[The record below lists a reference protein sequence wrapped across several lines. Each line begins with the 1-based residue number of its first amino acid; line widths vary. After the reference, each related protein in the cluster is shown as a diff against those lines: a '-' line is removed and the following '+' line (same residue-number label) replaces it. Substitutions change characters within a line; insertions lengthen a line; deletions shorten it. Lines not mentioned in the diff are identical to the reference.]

1 MTVSVK
7 KNFFIFIA
15 FLSLSNQRQRAALNE
30 ELIHG
35 HSRKGLL

>member
-7 KNFFIFIA
+7 KKIFIFIA
-15 FLSLSNQRQRAALNE
+15 FLSLSNQRQGAALNE

-35 HSRKGLL
+35 DSRKGLL